1 MIIILNVNDSF
12 KLDNCIRSIHKFVS
26 GLNKW
31 RSNGRNNANN
41 KDLGRDFPKIFDEPQ
56 DVNWDILESG
66 RQPETVAL
74 MRWVQKEPFVLSSVM
89 HGGAL
94 VATYT
99 YDDTPREGRFVF
111 LIARFGVCLDNA
123 GTS

>member
-1 MIIILNVNDSF
+1 MIIISNLDSY
-12 KLDNCIRSIHKFVS
+12 IPIAHKFVL
-26 GLNKW
+26 GLNIW
-31 RSNGRNNANN
+31 RSNGRNNAND

-56 DVNWDILESG
+56 DVSLDTLESE

-111 LIARFGVCLDNA
+111 QDSGSVCAFGVPFM
-123 GTS
+123 

>member
-1 MIIILNVNDSF
+1 MIIISNLDSY
-12 KLDNCIRSIHKFVS
+12 IPIAHKFVL
-26 GLNKW
+26 GLNIW
-31 RSNGRNNANN
+31 RSNGRNNAND

-56 DVNWDILESG
+56 DVSLDTLESE

-111 LIARFGVCLDNA
+111 
-123 GTS
+123 